1 MTRSRPSNRSFVR
14 CAIPGALAVFFVA
27 APSLAQDA
35 DLTIRGNPQPA
46 ASPEPD
52 PVVEAFKEMQRRAKP
67 LERELRIIRAKYIR
81 GIRNVEIRQAGIHK
95 LREFTDPA
103 SFPLMLDIFRNDE
116 DVRLALMRHLSDMK
130 TEEADATLAWTA
142 VYDESKAV
150 RQVASDTL
158 TERFA
163 KEEVSMGVQTVVAQ
177 GLRSSKD
184 SVLSASASLAQVLKL
199 YEAIPMMINAQI
211 GGGGTSAR
219 VGGGGDGALA
229 YILVGKQQTFV
240 SDLTPVVGDSAVAFD
255 PTLSVLT
262 EGVILRVIDAVV
274 LTYRVE
280 VHRALVGLSSAGWG
294 QPTDDLGW
302 DQRKW
307 HEWAKAELPAI
318 IARRDAKLQETAAKA
333 TAHPAAPNGQ
343 AAANPAP
350 TKPPPG

>member
-1 MTRSRPSNRSFVR
+1 M
-14 CAIPGALAVFFVA
+14 FVA
-27 APSLAQDA
+27 APALAQDA
-35 DLTIRGNPQPA
+35 DLKIRATPEPA
-46 ASPEPD
+46 ASPAPD

-67 LERELRIIRAKYIR
+67 LERELRIIRSKYIR

-95 LREFTDPA
+95 LREYTDPA
-103 SFPLMLDIFRNDE
+103 SFPLMLEIFRNDE
-116 DVRLALMRHLSDMK
+116 DVRLALMRYLSDME
-130 TEEADATLAWTA
+130 TDEADATLAWTA

-150 RQVASDTL
+150 RQIASDTL
-158 TERFA
+158 KDRFA

-184 SVLSASASLAQVLKL
+184 SVLSASANLASVLKL

-211 GGGGTSAR
+211 GGGGTGAR
-219 VGGGGDGALA
+219 VGGGGEGALA

-294 QPTDDLGW
+294 QPTDELGW

-307 HEWAKAELPAI
+307 HEWANAELPAI
-318 IARRDAKLQETAAKA
+318 LAKRNAELDEEAAKA
-333 TAHPAAPNGQ
+333 AAQPPAPDGQ
-343 AAANPAP
+343 AAANPGSA
-350 TKPPPG
+350 TLPPG